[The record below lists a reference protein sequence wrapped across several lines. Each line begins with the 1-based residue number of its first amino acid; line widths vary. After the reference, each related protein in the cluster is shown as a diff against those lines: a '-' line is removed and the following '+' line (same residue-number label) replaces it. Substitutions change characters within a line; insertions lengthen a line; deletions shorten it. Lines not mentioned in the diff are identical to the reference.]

1 MSLDVSSK
9 IPGSGEYLIGKD
21 VGEHFSWMNNANE
34 L

>member
-1 MSLDVSSK
+1 MRNSISSK